1 MDWIRTPPPLR
12 KNSITNLLF
21 FPMASLS
28 PDVCSLT
35 SPEALTALLADDN
48 RFGFIVMDGN
58 GALFGTLQVLTEI
71 GEFVSDLEN
80 SSLSLEKSWLF
91 EINGIYMLHRS

>member
-1 MDWIRTPPPLR
+1 
-12 KNSITNLLF
+12 
-21 FPMASLS
+21 MASLS

-71 GEFVSDLEN
+71 FGEFVSDLEN